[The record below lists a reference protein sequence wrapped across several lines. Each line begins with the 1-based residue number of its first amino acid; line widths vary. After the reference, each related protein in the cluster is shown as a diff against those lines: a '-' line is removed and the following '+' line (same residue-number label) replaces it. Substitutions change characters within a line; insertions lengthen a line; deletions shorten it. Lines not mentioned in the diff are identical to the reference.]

1 MPNWLA
7 IHGRYLIIRIG
18 MLPNV
23 NPINVVV
30 VVGTVVAVVVIL
42 LIVKQTN

>member
-7 IHGRYLIIRIG
+7 IHGRYLIIRIV
-18 MLPNV
+18 MLHNV

-30 VVGTVVAVVVIL
+30 VVGAVVAVVVIL
-42 LIVKQTN
+42 SIVKQPN